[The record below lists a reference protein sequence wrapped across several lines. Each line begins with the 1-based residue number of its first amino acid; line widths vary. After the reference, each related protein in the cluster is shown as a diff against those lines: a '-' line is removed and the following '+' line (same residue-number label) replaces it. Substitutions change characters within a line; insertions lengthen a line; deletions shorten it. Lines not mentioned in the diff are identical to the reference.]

1 MSKSKKIVT
10 GITDQLPLAIKTGK
24 YLIGYK
30 QTLKSLHFNK
40 AKVIVLTRNYPA
52 SKRKLIEYYAMIN
65 KVAVLGYE
73 GNNNELAKLVDKF
86 YRCGVISI
94 VDQGEA
100 DLINK
105 AI

>member
-24 YLIGYK
+24 YHIGYR
-30 QTLKSLHFNK
+30 QTIKDLHLNRS
-40 AKVIVLTRNYPA
+40 KVVVLTRNYPT
-52 SKRKLIEYYAMIN
+52 SKRKLIEYYAMRN
-65 KVAVLGYE
+65 NVAVLGYE
-73 GNNNELAKLVDKF
+73 GNNNELAKLVEKF